1 MFDVA
6 GRIGIPYHTND
17 MGITFATYGIDEG
30 PYLVAPVLGPTNPRD
45 MVGKVGDSFLD
56 PVTYVAGNNDWW
68 YVPLS
73 RTVVSGI
80 DVRSRNIE
88 ALADIEKTSLD
99 FYATIRS
106 LFRQRRAAEIRHEN
120 SNLPNPTHIAEQRGR
135 AQPGGF
141 AVLRQP
147 VHLQGVFRQMIG
159 RRAAIA
165 LLAFG
170 LLGLAAPRQAT
181 AQDPSDFVNS
191 LGEQAIQVLAPD
203 VSAAQRLSRFRALL
217 SSQFDVSGIG
227 RFVLGRYWR
236 TATPQEQQEFLAL
249 FQEYVARAYSARLG
263 GFGGEPF
270 RVTGAHPG
278 GAETVVNS
286 EIVLASGPIGI
297 DWYLANEGG
306 RYKITDVYIAGI
318 SMKVTQRDE
327 FAAVIQRS
335 GGRVDGLLSQL
346 RQKLA
351 DELIL
356 IRRRISWRAGAAA
369 GSTRR

>member
-1 MFDVA
+1 
-6 GRIGIPYHTND
+6 
-17 MGITFATYGIDEG
+17 
-30 PYLVAPVLGPTNPRD
+30 
-45 MVGKVGDSFLD
+45 
-56 PVTYVAGNNDWW
+56 
-68 YVPLS
+68 
-73 RTVVSGI
+73 
-80 DVRSRNIE
+80 
-88 ALADIEKTSLD
+88 
-99 FYATIRS
+99 
-106 LFRQRRAAEIRHEN
+106 
-120 SNLPNPTHIAEQRGR
+120 
-135 AQPGGF
+135 
-141 AVLRQP
+141 
-147 VHLQGVFRQMIG
+147 MIG
-159 RRAAIA
+159 RRTAIA
-165 LLAFG
+165 LLALG
-170 LLGLAAPRQAT
+170 LLGTAAPRQAV
-181 AQDPSDFVNS
+181 AQDPSAFVNS

-217 SSQFDVSGIG
+217 SSQFDMSGIG

-278 GAETVVNS
+278 AEETVVNS

-297 DWYLANEGG
+297 DWHLANNGG

-351 DELIL
+351 
-356 IRRRISWRAGAAA
+356 
-369 GSTRR
+369 TN